1 MSFTISKKELEKA
14 WNILAWGS
22 KDYEEFEKAK
32 ETAKKFVENMPD
44 MLDLK
49 MNRVNL
55 TQIINVF
62 YKEFDFYNKNIFK
75 IHYFKEE
82 DYIYIKDNRKIFE
95 VRISIKRNRIENI
108 CLYNKSYN
116 PKWLMRLY
124 VNDTYI
130 VLDKWFG
137 NSQINLKK

>member
-1 MSFTISKKELEKA
+1 MSFTIHKKELENA
-14 WNILAWGS
+14 WNILVWGS

-44 MLDLK
+44 VIDLN

-55 TQIINVF
+55 TQIIRAF
-62 YKEFDFYNKNIFK
+62 YQEFDFYKRNVFK
-75 IHYFKEE
+75 ISCFKKEN
-82 DYIYIKDNRKIFE
+82 YIYIKDNRNIFE
-95 VRISIKRNRIENI
+95 VRISLKTNRIENI

-116 PKWLMRLY
+116 PKWLMRLC

-130 VLDKWFG
+130 VLDKWCFE
-137 NSQINLKK
+137 S